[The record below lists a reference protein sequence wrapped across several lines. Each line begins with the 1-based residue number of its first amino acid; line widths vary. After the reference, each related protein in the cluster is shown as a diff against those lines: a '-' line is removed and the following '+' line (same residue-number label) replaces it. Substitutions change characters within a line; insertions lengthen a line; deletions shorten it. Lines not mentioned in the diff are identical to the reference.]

1 VRVLV
6 TGGTGLL
13 GWWVAKSFVEAG
25 YEVYATHHSQGPVDL
40 GGVKWVRVD
49 LGDPRQVDGV
59 LGDVRPEVVIHC
71 AAYTDVDGCEVNK
84 QYAYTV
90 NYVATRLLAGGVARR
105 DGFLVYVSTDYVFDG
120 ERGMYRED
128 DVPNPVNFYGLSK
141 LLGEVA
147 VESLLEGSST
157 VVRVSGLYGYSPTG
171 KRNFGVRAL
180 EDLSQGRVVYAFEDQ
195 YLSPTYVPQLAQ
207 GITRI
212 VERGITG
219 TLHVAGERLS
229 RYEFA
234 LILAEELRADRSLVK
249 PASLG
254 SAKLVARRPR
264 DSSLDTSRA
273 TGEGLALR
281 PVRECVRD
289 FIKVYRSMVGESGG

>member
-1 VRVLV
+1 
-6 TGGTGLL
+6 
-13 GWWVAKSFVEAG
+13 
-25 YEVYATHHSQGPVDL
+25 
-40 GGVKWVRVD
+40 VD
-49 LGDPRQVDGV
+49 LGDARQVEGV
-59 LGDVRPEVVIHC
+59 LGDVRPEVVVHC

-84 QYAYTV
+84 RYAYMV

-105 DGFLVYVSTDYVFDG
+105 GGFMVYVSTDYVFDG

-147 VESLLEGSST
+147 VESLLGGSST

-207 GITRI
+207 AVTR
-212 VERGITG
+212 VVGRGITG

-234 LILAEELRADRSLVK
+234 LILAEELGADRSLVK
-249 PASLG
+249 PTSLS

-273 TGEGLALR
+273 AGEGLALR

-289 FIKVYRSMVGESGG
+289 FIRVYRCMTGG